1 MAGTGPLERLRPQVQ
16 GSAPLEETM
25 KRRAPDCLLKRLKKI
40 WKVRVELAREEK
52 RIVEQLRETHKNPKE
67 ER

>member
-1 MAGTGPLERLRPQVQ
+1 
-16 GSAPLEETM
+16 M